1 MESGRLSYIRTMK
14 KTTKQLKLTAVILT
28 LILLVTVGGLITFI
42 ALNGDGDETINVGE
56 DISYKLNGNATETQR
71 IYFDELK
78 SALNNSETTP
88 DVLAGVIVKNF
99 IADFYTW
106 TNKQGSF
113 DVGGLQYV
121 YAPNTLYIQTEAK
134 AFFYKDLSYFI
145 DEYGSENL
153 LKVSSVTIKYVDPET
168 NLVLGDTSYP
178 SYYVAAEWT
187 YEPNSVF
194 SPDGFQTKAYFS
206 VMVNNGQYQI
216 YRYFLE

>member
-1 MESGRLSYIRTMK
+1 MK

-28 LILLVTVGGLITFI
+28 LILLVIVGGLITFI
-42 ALNGDGDETINVGE
+42 ALSGDGDETINVGE
-56 DISYKLNGNATETQR
+56 DISYKLNGNATDIQKQ
-71 IYFDELK
+71 YFDELK
-78 SALNNSETTP
+78 TALNDTETAP
-88 DVLAGVIVKNF
+88 DTLAGLIVKNF

-106 TNKQGSF
+106 SNKQGSF

-145 DEYGSENL
+145 NEYGSENL
-153 LKVSSVTIKYVDPET
+153 LKVSSVNIKYVDPET
-168 NLVLGDTSYP
+168 NFVIGDISYP

-187 YEPNSVF
+187 YEPNSIF
-194 SPDGFQTKAYFS
+194 SPDKFQTKAYFS
-206 VMVNNGQYQI
+206 VMVNNGQFQI